1 MYRILFWKY
10 QNGLSHFLGI
20 RFQPHSMQNYLS
32 PAVFF
37 SSKKNLVFTWSLIS
51 STNLCVALSPGLNMR
66 QWSLEG
72 KQYVKVGNND
82 RNNCNTDN
90 VVL

>member
-1 MYRILFWKY
+1 MYRILFQKY

-37 SSKKNLVFTWSLIS
+37 LNEKSCFYLVVDFFDKP
-51 STNLCVALSPGLNMR
+51 LCRLVSRVEYEAVVAGRKTICKSR
-66 QWSLEG
+66 
-72 KQYVKVGNND
+72 
-82 RNNCNTDN
+82 
-90 VVL
+90 